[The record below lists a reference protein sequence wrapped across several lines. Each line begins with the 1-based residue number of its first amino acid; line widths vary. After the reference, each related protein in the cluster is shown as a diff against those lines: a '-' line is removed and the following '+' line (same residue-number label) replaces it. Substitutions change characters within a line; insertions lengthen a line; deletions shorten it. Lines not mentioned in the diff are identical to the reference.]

1 MAQEAGRFPCTLCG
15 ACCRHIGKI
24 AELADFDNGNGICKH
39 LDETTNT
46 CTIYANRPKI
56 CRVDA
61 MFETFANSYSRQ
73 EFYALNL
80 KACQILRQKNKN

>member
-1 MAQEAGRFPCTLCG
+1 MTHEIRAFPCTVCG
-15 ACCRHIGKI
+15 ACCLHIGGI
-24 AELADFDNGNGICKH
+24 AELAGFDLGNGICKH
-39 LDETTNT
+39 LDEKTNT
-46 CTIYANRPKI
+46 CKIYANRPRI

-80 KACQILRQKNKN
+80 KACQILQQKNKN